1 MQYGTGV
8 TPQVFVPPQPSVLNP
23 QPGVDWITPASSSY
37 APDSSAYPSYGG
49 VGTSGHGVYGSFED
63 EAPLLEELGIDIPA
77 IINRTAAI
85 LTMRLSKES
94 LESLDLGG
102 PLIFMALLGFAHLLV
117 GKLHFGYILGWTVVG
132 SGLIWFVLNSMT
144 GRSLAAIGLGVA
156 AVFWSAGT
164 AAKLFTKRSP
174 ALRGQTSVI
183 MYPATL
189 MYTAFALLTL
199 Y

>member
-1 MQYGTGV
+1 M
-8 TPQVFVPPQPSVLNP
+8 
-23 QPGVDWITPASSSY
+23 
-37 APDSSAYPSYGG
+37 
-49 VGTSGHGVYGSFED
+49 
-63 EAPLLEELGIDIPA
+63 
-77 IINRTAAI
+77 
-85 LTMRLSKES
+85 
-94 LESLDLGG
+94 
-102 PLIFMALLGFAHLLV
+102 
-117 GKLHFGYILGWTVVG
+117 
-132 SGLIWFVLNSMT
+132 
-144 GRSLAAIGLGVA
+144 A

>member
-1 MQYGTGV
+1 
-8 TPQVFVPPQPSVLNP
+8 PSVLNP